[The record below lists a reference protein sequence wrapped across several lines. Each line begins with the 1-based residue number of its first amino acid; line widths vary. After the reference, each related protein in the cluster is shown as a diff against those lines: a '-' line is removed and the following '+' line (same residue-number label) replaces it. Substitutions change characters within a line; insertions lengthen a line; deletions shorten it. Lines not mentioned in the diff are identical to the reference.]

1 METLLDNELLAMI
14 RVISKGPN
22 SPPLRKFIEFLYEQE
37 DEVLTDED
45 WAAIQEGREDVAHGR
60 VVSLEEYEKA
70 RGL

>member
-14 RVISKGPN
+14 RVIFKGPN
-22 SPPLRKFIEFLYEQE
+22 SNTLRKFIEFLYEQE